1 MKALDTN
8 VVVRYLTG
16 DDPAQAAKAKA
27 AVDSGPVFVSTTVL
41 LESEWVL
48 RSSYDLDG
56 KAAVE
61 ALRRFAGL
69 RNVSVESPKL
79 VEEAFDRAEGGMDF
93 ADALHLGAAGN
104 CQVMLTFDREFIRK
118 AGATPIEV
126 KAP

>member
-8 VVVRYLTG
+8 VVVRYLTR
-16 DDPAQAAKAKA
+16 DDPAQSAKAKA
-27 AVDSGPVFVSTTVL
+27 AVDSGPVFVSVTVL

-48 RSSYDLDG
+48 RSRYDLAG
-56 KAAVE
+56 MAAVE
-61 ALRRFAGL
+61 ALRKFAGL

-79 VEEAFDRAEGGMDF
+79 VEEAFHRAAAGMDF

-104 CQVMLTFDREFIRK
+104 CQVMLTFDRKFIRM
-118 AGATPIEV
+118 AGNAPIEV